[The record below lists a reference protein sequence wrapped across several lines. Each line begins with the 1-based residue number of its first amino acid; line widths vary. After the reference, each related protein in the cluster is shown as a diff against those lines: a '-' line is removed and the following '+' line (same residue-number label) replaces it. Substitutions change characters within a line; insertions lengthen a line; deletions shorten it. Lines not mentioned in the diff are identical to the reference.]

1 MRVSGNRYY
10 NLYMRCAVSLLVAS
24 LICSAQEPRELS
36 IKVDVNLMQVDVTV
50 LDKSGLHVE
59 GLTAADFQVFRDGK
73 LQAIKNVLYVSRPP
87 VAPDLPPPST
97 LAAPSA
103 LLAASLPGRQLQAK
117 DVRRTIAV
125 LIDDL
130 SINAGNMLDV
140 RQALRKFVQEQ
151 VQPGDLVAV
160 YLSSGGLGL
169 FERFTTDKRAILASI
184 DRLRYRS
191 INGVDSLAPISSNP
205 QEDDPDTTIARMAV
219 MARLQEEVLMA
230 KRQDYLTAGMLSTAG
245 FIVRGLQELPG
256 RKSLVL
262 FSESIQ
268 LADAPKLLTNP
279 LATAMSPGG
288 MGDVREHTV
297 KAIHSLV
304 DLANKSGVVFYTV
317 DPRGLQPLTATAADQ
332 MSGNPRNAQGRIL
345 QREVDFTASQD
356 GMATLAEE
364 TGGLFFHS
372 TNDLGRAMTGA
383 ANDQDGYYLIAF
395 NLAEATTAKAPK
407 DAAKIHKLSIKV
419 RKPGLKVRFR
429 KSFMGVP
436 DSQSGFL
443 EKAQKDPMISA
454 MQSPFRALEIPLKLT
469 PLYLDDGNG
478 GSIVRAYLSFDPSHL
493 HFVDDSA
500 AVDDKDQ
507 SPWKKAIAD
516 QLLILYDQRGVA
528 VDRLSQTQTIRLRR
542 SAMENAMKNGVIQIF
557 NVPVKQPGPYQL
569 RAAMMDT
576 VTKKTGSSSQFIFVP
591 DLKNKQLA
599 MSDVGVLTEAYLDA
613 KSDRGSPGSRVFHGG
628 DKLLYTAYIYNAKA
642 SKEGG
647 KSNLETQV
655 ILYRDGKVVFTGG
668 RTPFQPSGFGEGKPL
683 TISGSLKLAEK
694 IAPGEYVVQVA
705 IRDLEAP
712 KKHQFAVR
720 TAEFEVRPY

>member
-1 MRVSGNRYY
+1 
-10 NLYMRCAVSLLVAS
+10 MRCVVFLLVVS
-24 LICSAQEPRELS
+24 FICSAQEPEEVR

-50 LDKSGLHVE
+50 LDKSGRHVE

-87 VAPDLPPPST
+87 VAPNVPAQSNT
-97 LAAPSA
+97 TAPSA
-103 LLAASLPGRQLQAK
+103 LLAASLPSRQLQAK

-130 SINAGNMLDV
+130 SIGAFNLQAV
-140 RQALRKFVQEQ
+140 REALRMFILEK
-151 VQPGDLVAV
+151 VQPGDLVAIH
-160 YLSSGGLGL
+160 LSSGGLGL
-169 FERFTTDKRAILASI
+169 FQQFTTDKRAILASI
-184 DRLRYRS
+184 DRMRYRN
-191 INGVDSLAPISSNP
+191 INGVDSLAPISTNS
-205 QEDDPDTTIARMAV
+205 QEDDSDPTIAKMAV

-268 LADAPKLLTNP
+268 LADAPKTLTNP
-279 LATAMSPGG
+279 LATSMSPGG
-288 MGDVREHTV
+288 MGEVRVQTIQAV
-297 KAIHSLV
+297 RSLV
-304 DLANKSGVVFYTV
+304 DLANKYGVVFYTV
-317 DPRGLQPLTATAADQ
+317 DPRGPQHLGATAADQ
-332 MSGNPRNAQGRIL
+332 LPGNFRNAQGRIQ
-345 QREVDFTASQD
+345 QREIDFTASND
-356 GMATLAEE
+356 GMAMLAEE
-364 TGGLFFHS
+364 TGGRFFHD

-395 NLAEATTAKAPK
+395 NLAEAATAKAQK

-419 RKPGLKVRFR
+419 RKPGLNVRFR
-429 KSFMGVP
+429 KSFIGVP
-436 DSQSGFL
+436 DSQPVV
-443 EKAQKDPMISA
+443 QKDPLISA
-454 MQSPFRALEIPLKLT
+454 MQSPFRALEIPIKLT
-469 PLYLDDGNG
+469 PLYMDDGNG
-478 GSIVRAYLSFDPSHL
+478 GSIIRAFLSFDPSHL
-493 HFVDDSA
+493 QFVDDPA
-500 AVDDKDQ
+500 AMDDKDQ
-507 SPWKKAIAD
+507 TPWKKAVAD
-516 QLLILYDQRGVA
+516 QILILYDQRGIA

-576 VTKKTGSSSQFIFVP
+576 ATKKTGSSSQFIFIP

-599 MSDVGVLTEAYLDA
+599 MSDVGVLTEAYLES
-613 KSDRGSPGSRVFHGG
+613 KSNTGSPGSRVFHGG

-642 SKEGG
+642 SKEVG

-655 ILYRDGKVVFTGG
+655 ILYRDGKVVFTGN
-668 RTPFQPSGFGEGKPL
+668 RTPFHPSGFVEGKPL
-683 TISGSLKLAEK
+683 TISGSLQLAEK
-694 IAPGEYVVQVA
+694 MTPGDYVVQVA

-720 TAEFEVRPY
+720 TAEFEVRQ